1 MKAKKILLALC
12 LLVGIKLIA
21 QPNISAPTPTRASA
35 DVISVFSDAY
45 TNISGTNFNPNWG
58 QGTQVSDTAV
68 SGNNIKKY
76 GNLDY
81 QGTQLGSRV
90 NASSM
95 ENLHFDIWTPNGT
108 QIQIFMVNE
117 GNTGGPTE
125 QSVTLSLTQNG
136 WNSIDIPMSSYHTSI
151 VSSISQFKI
160 QVPGFAY
167 HASPYNYYL
176 DNIYFWKSANVP
188 TLSGFAFPTKFNT
201 DAPFVITPPTS
212 NSNGVFTYTSSN
224 TSVATISGDTITLV
238 GVGTSTITANQAA
251 DGSFA
256 AASTTA
262 TLTVTFAPPTTAP
275 PTPTHLASNV
285 ISMYSNTY
293 TNVSGINWYPNWGQS
308 TTILDMNVA
317 SNDIK
322 RYSNLNYQGV
332 EFPSL
337 DVSTMEYLHVDVWT
351 PNLNTLKFFLIK
363 FSPNVEQSV
372 TITPTKSGWYSI
384 DIPLSSYNL
393 VDKSQLRQFKL
404 EGSPSG
410 STIYLDNI
418 YFWKSASS
426 PTITGFTIPAKN
438 LGDATFQITPPT
450 SNSTGTFTY
459 TSSNTSVATIS
470 GDMITIVGVGTSTIT
485 ANQAADGTYN
495 AGSTSTTFVV
505 SYPPPPT
512 PAPDPTKDPADVL
525 SVFSDTYTNIGG
537 TDFYP
542 NWGQSTVV
550 TNISVAGNTTK
561 KYSSLN
567 YQGVQFAS
575 PVNAS
580 TYTELHFDLWTPNCT
595 GFDFYL
601 INAGGVE
608 QKVTVNPAANGWNSY
623 DISLSQYTAINK
635 SAIIQFKLVGTPS
648 GSSAVYLDNIYFW
661 RATPVTLGT
670 FLVPAKEVGDAPF
683 ALTPPTS
690 NSPGAFTYTSSNT
703 NVATISGN
711 MVTVVGVGSSTIT
724 ASQAVSGNYG
734 SASTTATLV
743 VTLPVLPQAP
753 IVAAP
758 APTKPAFNVYSLFS
772 NTYTNISGT
781 NFNPNW
787 GQSTQVA
794 DTTIDGNTTKK
805 YTNLNYQGM
814 QFANTIDASPASYL
828 HIDIWT
834 ANCTKFELFL
844 INTATSAEQP
854 YAITPTLAGWN
865 SVDIP
870 LSAYS
875 PSIVNHVNQIKL
887 VGTPFGGGTK
897 VYMDNLYFW
906 ANTCINV
913 VTQPSVSLTE
923 SANNVCSGTSV
934 TLTAIPTNGGAN
946 PNYNFKVNGI
956 SVQNG
961 ASNIYTSSSL
971 MNNSVVACVITRT
984 DGCANDGNS
993 NTVTM
998 MIKANPNAGT
1008 VSSQIATNTTSV
1020 ALCNIGQSVTLYP
1033 SVAGGVWSNSNA
1045 SSVSLSP
1052 ALASG
1057 SSTRTITATASGSST
1072 IGYTI
1077 TSATTGCSSS
1087 ISIPVTVAPVAVPNA
1102 ITGTNTVCVNNNI
1115 TLSTTSTGGTWVSNG
1130 RGTINAS
1137 GVFTATAAG
1146 TTSVKYVV
1154 TNASGCSNAVS
1165 YNLTVNALPAIP
1177 SIAYAPN
1184 TTSPQG
1190 SGGLCVNRTFT
1201 VVGSPTGGVWS
1212 KTGVITI
1219 SNLGVISTGNTT
1231 GAMTVSYTI
1240 ANANGCTNARTIG
1253 MNVVNCSSKGIN
1265 QTVSTSNENLLLY
1278 PNPAKGVVNFNVNKL
1293 VGEGKVIITDLL
1305 GKQVVTKTISLG
1317 NNSVDISKLNKGCYI
1332 VTIATTEGNKT
1343 NKLFVD

>member
-1 MKAKKILLALC
+1 MFRAN
-12 LLVGIKLIA
+12 A
-21 QPNISAPTPTRASA
+21 QPPTAATAPTRSAA
-35 DVISVFSDAY
+35 DVISIFSDAY

-58 QGTQVSDTAV
+58 QGTQVSDTVV
-68 SGNNIKKY
+68 SGDNIMKY
-76 GNLDY
+76 HRLDY

-90 NASSM
+90 NASAM
-95 ENLHFDIWTPNGT
+95 ENIHFDIWTPNAT

-117 GNTGGPTE
+117 GNTGGPVE
-125 QSVTLSLTQNG
+125 QSVTRTLTQNG
-136 WNSIDIPMSSYHTSI
+136 WNSIDIPMTSYHASI
-151 VSSISQFKI
+151 ISSISQFKI
-160 QVPGFAY
+160 QVPGFSY
-167 HASPYNYYL
+167 QNSPFIYYL
-176 DNIYFWKSANVP
+176 DNIYFWKSANIP
-188 TLSGFAFPTKFNT
+188 TLSGFSFATKFTN
-201 DAPFVITPPTS
+201 DAPFKITAPTS
-212 NSNGVFTYTSSN
+212 NSNGAFSYTSSN
-224 TSVATISGDTITLV
+224 TNVATISGDTITIV
-238 GVGTSTITANQAA
+238 SAGTSIITANQAA

-262 TLTVTFAPPTTAP
+262 TLTVTFAPPTDAP
-275 PTPTHLASNV
+275 ATPTLAAGNV
-285 ISMYSNTY
+285 ISIFSNAY
-293 TNVSGINWYPNWGQS
+293 TNISGINFNPGWGQA
-308 TTILDMNVA
+308 TQVLDMNIA
-317 SNDIK
+317 GNDIK
-322 RYSNLNYQGV
+322 RYSNFNYQGT
-332 EFPSL
+332 EFVDNSL
-337 DVSTMEYLHVDVWT
+337 NVSTMDSLHFDIWT
-351 PNLNTLKFFLIK
+351 PNLNSFRVSLIS
-363 FSPNVEQSV
+363 FSPTVERPV
-372 TITPTKSGWYSI
+372 TVTPTKNGWNRISIALSAFSGV
-384 DIPLSSYNL
+384 N
-393 VDKSQLRQFKL
+393 KSNVRQFKYDQ
-404 EGSPSG
+404 GSPANA
-410 STIYLDNI
+410 TFYLDNI
-418 YFWKSASS
+418 YFSKIPGS
-426 PTITGFTIPAKN
+426 PTITGF
-438 LGDATFQITPPT
+438 
-450 SNSTGTFTY
+450 
-459 TSSNTSVATIS
+459 SV
-470 GDMITIVGVGTSTIT
+470 
-485 ANQAADGTYN
+485 
-495 AGSTSTTFVV
+495 
-505 SYPPPPT
+505 
-512 PAPDPTKDPADVL
+512 
-525 SVFSDTYTNIGG
+525 
-537 TDFYP
+537 
-542 NWGQSTVV
+542 
-550 TNISVAGNTTK
+550 GN
-561 KYSSLN
+561 
-567 YQGVQFAS
+567 
-575 PVNAS
+575 
-580 TYTELHFDLWTPNCT
+580 
-595 GFDFYL
+595 
-601 INAGGVE
+601 
-608 QKVTVNPAANGWNSY
+608 
-623 DISLSQYTAINK
+623 
-635 SAIIQFKLVGTPS
+635 
-648 GSSAVYLDNIYFW
+648 
-661 RATPVTLGT
+661 R
-670 FLVPAKEVGDAPF
+670 FLGDAPF
-683 ALTPPTS
+683 TITAPQSTS
-690 NSPGAFTYTSSNT
+690 NGAFSYTSSNT
-703 NVATISGN
+703 NVATISGDQVTIVGLGTTTITAN
-711 MVTVVGVGSSTIT
+711 QAADAPFLAGSITTLLNVRYAPPTMAADTPTLNPSEVLSLFSDSYTNVTGTDWYPNWGQSTVVTDILVGGNTTKRYDNLNYQGVQFSSPVNASAHNHLHLDLYTPNCTTFRVFLISDIGVERQVTLTPTLNGWNSFNIPLSSFAGIRLNNITQMKFEGVPSGSSAVFLDNLYFWTATVPTLTGFTVTDKVLGDAPFALTAPNSNSSGTFSYSSSNTSVATISGNTVTVVGVGSTIITATQTSVGSFGSATIT
-724 ASQAVSGNYG
+724 A
-734 SASTTATLV
+734 TLN

-753 IVAAP
+753 STAATT
-758 APTKPAFNVYSLFS
+758 PTRPAFNVYSLFS

-805 YTNLNYQGM
+805 YTNLNYQGI
-814 QFANTIDASPASYL
+814 QFASTIDASPASYL
-828 HIDIWT
+828 HVDIWT

-844 INTATSAEQP
+844 INTATGAEQP

-913 VTQPSVSLTE
+913 VTQPSVSLIE

-946 PNYNFKVNGI
+946 PSYNFKVNGM

-961 ASNIYTSSSL
+961 SSNTYASSTL
-971 MNNSVVACVITRT
+971 MNNDAVTCVITRT

-1045 SSVSLSP
+1045 SSVSISGTN
-1052 ALASG
+1052 ASG
-1057 SSTRTITATASGSST
+1057 SASRTIAAIANGISNIS
-1072 IGYTI
+1072 YTVS
-1077 TSATTGCSSS
+1077 SATTGCSSA
-1087 ISIPVTVAPVAVPNA
+1087 ITIPVTVATIAAPNA
-1102 ITGTNTVCVNNNI
+1102 ISGANTVCVNNSI
-1115 TLSTTSTGGTWVSNG
+1115 TLSTTSTGGNWVSNG

-1137 GVFTATAAG
+1137 GLFTATAAG

-1177 SIAYAPN
+1177 SIAYAPG
-1184 TTSPQG
+1184 TTNVQG
-1190 SGGLCVNRTFT
+1190 SGGLCKNRTFT

-1240 ANANGCTNARTIG
+1240 TNANGCTNARTIG